1 MYSVYIFYAN
11 YTFRR
16 NDRIK
21 IAFMDYVVF
30 IVACA
35 VFLYYFFF
43 VAPIPVYWNPNDPT
57 EILPRNAIF
66 DAETGKWIVGWQY
79 SLIKII
85 GPLICLL
92 SFLMLTFG
100 ESMPRIRDMHLKDAF
115 RNAFRE
121 KIKSTKKEM
130 AEWKNRKT

>member
-1 MYSVYIFYAN
+1 
-11 YTFRR
+11 
-16 NDRIK
+16 
-21 IAFMDYVVF
+21 MDYVVF